1 MLRILL
7 IILVALAVIIGLMRL
22 TGARP
27 GDAAPAG
34 PIEEAVGA
42 AIEADPADDLVVEQ
56 PAVDTLDVPVIIE
69 GETTP
74 DALEVT
80 PDDAAAT
87 PAEIPAEPAPA
98 DPDTASA
105 DAAAPGSEV
114 APVQEPAADPA
125 PVPETPQR

>member
-22 TGARP
+22 TGAKP

-34 PIEEAVGA
+34 PVEEAVGA
-42 AIEADPADDLVVEQ
+42 AIEADPAADVVVEE

-69 GETTP
+69 GAAAP
-74 DALEVT
+74 DTLEVA
-80 PDDAAAT
+80 PDGAAEA

-98 DPDTASA
+98 TPENAA
-105 DAAAPGSEV
+105 PEAAATGSEA
-114 APVQEPAADPA
+114 APAEAPAADPA

>member
-87 PAEIPAEPAPA
+87 LAEIPAEPAPA